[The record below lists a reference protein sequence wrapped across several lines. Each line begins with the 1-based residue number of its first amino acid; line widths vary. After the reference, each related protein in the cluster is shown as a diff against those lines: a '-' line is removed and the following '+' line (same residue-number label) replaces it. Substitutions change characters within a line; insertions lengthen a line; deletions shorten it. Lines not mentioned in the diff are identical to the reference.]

1 MDEKHLKVLATLKDR
16 MLRIKVHLPADIED
30 ALRAVVQE
38 LVERQQRIT
47 AETCKRL
54 RMVYLGDDVFSRQG
68 IVVCLRTSPPTVTVD
83 GSIEMAG
90 VTSAY
95 HLRLLVDLRGPS
107 AQPTSAAREAGRP
120 TSVETGQPAQHPEG
134 HAGTRTPW

>member
-1 MDEKHLKVLATLKDR
+1 MEEKHLKVLATLKDR

-47 AETCKRL
+47 GETCKRL
-54 RMVYLGDDVFSRQG
+54 RMVYLGDDVYSRQG
-68 IVVCLRTSPPTVTVD
+68 ITVCFRTSPPTVTID
-83 GSIEMAG
+83 ESIEMEG

-107 AQPTSAAREAGRP
+107 AQLTSTAREAGRP
-120 TSVETGQPAQHPEG
+120 AGVETRRPVAPREG
-134 HAGTRTPW
+134 SVD